1 MHTAWTLVHG
11 KMMHGGEPWPKT
23 GPAIFSF
30 AHGPKPIE
38 IRFVPSPLSFKFP
51 STSGRKLQ
59 TPAKPPAFTP
69 LHMLCFQEGSR
80 LQTHHRQST
89 GSTLLVNTIYHKV

>member
-38 IRFVPSPLSFKFP
+38 IRFVPSPPVLQVSIDVRPKAP
-51 STSGRKLQ
+51 DTS
-59 TPAKPPAFTP
+59 
-69 LHMLCFQEGSR
+69 
-80 LQTHHRQST
+80 
-89 GSTLLVNTIYHKV
+89 